1 MAILLEKN
9 KKNEGFQKKNSKYLL
24 TNEGR
29 ESIMVDN
36 RILNG
41 RGSNE
46 NKKK

>member
-1 MAILLEKN
+1 MAIFLEKI

-24 TNEGR
+24 TNEGG

-41 RGSNE
+41 RGSKKI
-46 NKKK
+46 KKK